1 MRIKN
6 LIILM
11 FNGLM
16 ILVLAG
22 CMNMQEE
29 KRESLYDDAVI
40 VEEVDDYTYSNKMR
54 RVLNNEAKIGFSSF
68 TGVDLVMNI
77 TTIRNQEIEIDY
89 LSKIT
94 SGDFGIVLILPDNE
108 VVTILNGSQEGTG
121 TFSIKKGL
129 NRIKI
134 LGKESTGDIRIK
146 VSGDNLRIK
155 GM

>member
-1 MRIKN
+1 
-6 LIILM
+6 M
-11 FNGLM
+11 FNGL
-16 ILVLAG
+16 IIFALTG

-29 KRESLYDDAVI
+29 KRESLYDNAVI

-77 TTIRNQEIEIDY
+77 TTIRNQEIEIEY
-89 LSKIT
+89 LTKIT

-121 TFSIKKGL
+121 TFNIKKGL